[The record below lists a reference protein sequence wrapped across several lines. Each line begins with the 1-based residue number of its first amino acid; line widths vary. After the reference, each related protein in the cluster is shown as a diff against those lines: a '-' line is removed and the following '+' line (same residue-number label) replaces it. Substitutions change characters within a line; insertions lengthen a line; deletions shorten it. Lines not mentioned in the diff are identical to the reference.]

1 MTTTVKEALDIEQK
15 AKLGQKKVALNKT
28 NKSDEL
34 KFMPSWCGNY
44 TAVKLTTKVL
54 SLVFGLGHCI

>member
-1 MTTTVKEALDIEQK
+1 MTMTVKEALDIERK

-34 KFMPSWCGNY
+34 KFMPSW
-44 TAVKLTTKVL
+44 VR
-54 SLVFGLGHCI
+54 